1 MKNTKKKKNTHKWPK
16 RRVLHRLGP
25 LTSSQPSLIVVGA
38 GLGATGAAGGVVD
51 GNVVAGVAAA
61 VGFVV
66 VAVVV
71 DVVLK

>member
-1 MKNTKKKKNTHKWPK
+1 MKKNYEEKKILTNG
-16 RRVLHRLGP
+16 L

-38 GLGATGAAGGVVD
+38 GLGAMGAAGSVVD
-51 GNVVAGVAAA
+51 GIVVIGVAAT

>member
-1 MKNTKKKKNTHKWPK
+1 MNTHKWPK
-16 RRVLHRLGP
+16 RCKTRHLGP

-38 GLGATGAAGGVVD
+38 GSGATGDAGGVVD
-51 GNVVAGVAAA
+51 VLVVVGVSAA
-61 VGFVV
+61 VGFVI

>member
-1 MKNTKKKKNTHKWPK
+1 M
-16 RRVLHRLGP
+16 HRLGP
-25 LTSSQPSLIVVGA
+25 LTSSQPLFIVVGV

-51 GNVVAGVAAA
+51 VLVVVGVAAA